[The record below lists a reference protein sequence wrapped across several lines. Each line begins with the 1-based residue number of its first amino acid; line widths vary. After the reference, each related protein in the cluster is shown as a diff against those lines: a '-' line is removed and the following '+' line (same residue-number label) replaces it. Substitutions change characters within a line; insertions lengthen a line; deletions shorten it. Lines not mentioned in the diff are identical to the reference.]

1 MTWMTRMTSLR
12 HIRHIPIFPK
22 SGHGHWDDWDW
33 LGLIGIWWMILR
45 PKTKPE
51 PKGSRIIQVTG
62 VILRIPFLLCLGLR
76 LVVRLLFHLLLQASH
91 ARAVRPKDRVLVGQR
106 VKARKVQ
113 AVLLDLGIRQQQTWR
128 TVSKPSCW
136 EDHGHQWRVC
146 SWKVIELTGC
156 EWRLI
161 MIFHCHPLS
170 HVILTGMTGKIIGT
184 ETGEYMM
191 RVWCAVQRWGGEID
205 GCVTDIV
212 YAPMLPPIF
221 RRRFPKVQVKT
232 PSSPPLNQQLHL
244 RLSSSTLRDSLFKA
258 GHLKK
263 SAKAHLNIRFDPP
276 KSTYNNCWVYTPRL
290 GLL

>member
-1 MTWMTRMTSLR
+1 MG
-12 HIRHIPIFPK
+12 INGGFVVGK
-22 SGHGHWDDWDW
+22 SSNW
-33 LGLIGIWWMILR
+33 LGVNGGWSWFSI
-45 PKTKPE
+45 
-51 PKGSRIIQVTG
+51 
-62 VILRIPFLLCLGLR
+62 VI
-76 LVVRLLFHLLLQASH
+76 
-91 ARAVRPKDRVLVGQR
+91 
-106 VKARKVQ
+106 
-113 AVLLDLGIRQQQTWR
+113 
-128 TVSKPSCW
+128 
-136 EDHGHQWRVC
+136 
-146 SWKVIELTGC
+146 
-156 EWRLI
+156 
-161 MIFHCHPLS
+161 HCHMWFWL
-170 HVILTGMTGKIIGT
+170 GMTGKIIGT